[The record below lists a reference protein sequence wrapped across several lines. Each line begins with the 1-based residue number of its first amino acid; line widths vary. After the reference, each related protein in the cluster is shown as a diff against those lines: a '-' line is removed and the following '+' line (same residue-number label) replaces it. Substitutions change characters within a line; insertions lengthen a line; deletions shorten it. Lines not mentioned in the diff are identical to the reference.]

1 MRPFRQFFRK
11 RNENNSYWNN
21 VQALVLLLLI
31 PIFLIF
37 IINLII
43 LCSKNVSS
51 VKKSLKLESE
61 QKLELLHS
69 NLSPMYQLVGQRR
82 TDRAFSTEYLRQ
94 THFTDAYFNITRTL
108 QRDSVWI
115 SFFDSISYYNCE
127 ENIVFTYNS
136 TKSPEEFFGKTAGTN
151 TYPIPSIEVEDYEQ
165 QLSQGGN
172 TLRVLR
178 AHNIDGGDGVV
189 FAVPLELD
197 GVETPRSYMIFTV
210 SDRTLS
216 NLWGDKEGISY
227 LLFYNQTPFYGS
239 GNWQA
244 NRLTLSE
251 ITSDKLDYFYH
262 WNLEGLTICW
272 QLRLSYFLRSILPE
286 ILIEIFTT
294 FFVLAGSVVLLLYYS
309 RKTYEPVSQILKHV
323 PQHTGKNNLTEEF
336 QYINFMLEELTSTKK
351 VLEQTNQELYRE
363 KYLYYL
369 FGNLV
374 KPDTPLA
381 KQCADAGINIGRR
394 WFACILLTDIEGNSQ
409 LYERF
414 RDFEQKNDKSSNLYS
429 TNVSRD
435 RTLYLL
441 ASDLDK
447 DVLES
452 SLKGLSEKEGDKVY
466 VSNVAEGIENI
477 HSAYHSICGS
487 TAKEIP
493 MRGEY
498 PVLELQFLKTAIEE
512 ENINKA
518 EFSVRILKENL
529 IHYSDAMRGAVLM
542 TVGTIF
548 CKGDMNRVNQYIY
561 SMPEFDTKSVC
572 KVFDCWLEEYSNET
586 KADAKPGKRTL
597 TRNMHTILRYI
608 EDNAAK
614 PEFTIKA
621 MAAEFGTSASN
632 LGHQFKKAT
641 GQTLSSFI
649 DEWRLGK
656 AEEMLEAGIPINEI
670 SQKLGYLSTPAFT
683 EAFKR
688 LRGMTPS
695 AWRSKI
701 REENGT
707 IHGEKNKNDL

>member
-1 MRPFRQFFRK
+1 MRPFMRFFHK
-11 RNENNSYWNN
+11 RNENNSYWSN

-37 IINLII
+37 IINLTI

-51 VKKSLKLESE
+51 VKKSLGLESE

-69 NLSPMYQLVGQRR
+69 NLTPMFQLVGQRR
-82 TDRAFSTEYLRQ
+82 TDRVFSTEYLQ
-94 THFTDAYFNITRTL
+94 KTHFTDAYFNITRSL

-127 ENIVFTYNS
+127 EHIVFTYNS
-136 TKSPEEFFGKTAGTN
+136 AKSPEEFFGKTAGTN
-151 TYPIPSIEVEDYEQ
+151 TYPIPSMEVGDYEEK
-165 QLSQGGN
+165 LSEGGN

-189 FAVPLELD
+189 FAVPLELK
-197 GVETPRSYMIFTV
+197 GEETPKSYMIFTV

-216 NLWGDKEGISY
+216 NLWGDKEGISF

-239 GNWQA
+239 GGWQT
-244 NRLTLSE
+244 NRVTLSQVISE
-251 ITSDKLDYFYH
+251 KRDYFYH

-286 ILIEIFTT
+286 ILIEIVTT
-294 FFVLAGSVVLLLYYS
+294 FFVLAGSV
-309 RKTYEPVSQILKHV
+309 
-323 PQHTGKNNLTEEF
+323 
-336 QYINFMLEELTSTKK
+336 
-351 VLEQTNQELYRE
+351 
-363 KYLYYL
+363 
-369 FGNLV
+369 
-374 KPDTPLA
+374 
-381 KQCADAGINIGRR
+381 
-394 WFACILLTDIEGNSQ
+394 ILLTDIEGNSR

-414 RDFEQKNDKSSNLYS
+414 QEFEQKNDKSSNLYS

-447 DVLES
+447 KILES
-452 SLKGLSEKEGDKVY
+452 RLHNLSEKEGDEVY
-466 VSNVAEGIENI
+466 VSGVVEGVQNI

-548 CKGDMNRVNQYIY
+548 CKGDINRVNQYIY
-561 SMPEFDTKSVC
+561 NMREFDLKSVC
-572 KVFDCWLEEYSNET
+572 SVFDRWLEAYSSET
-586 KADAKPGKRTL
+586 NTAGKPGKRSL
-597 TRNMHTILRYI
+597 TRNMHTILKYI
-608 EDNAAK
+608 EENGVK

-649 DEWRLGK
+649 DEWRVGK
-656 AEEMLEAGIPINEI
+656 AEEMLEAGIAVSEI
-670 SQKLGYLSTPAFT
+670 SQRLGYLSTPAFT

-695 AWRSKI
+695 AWRSRN

-707 IHGEKNKNDL
+707 MHGG